1 MKKWTRWPLRNLSV
15 VALSVLLGL
24 SLFGCSSSK
33 KQTASPTTAP
43 SGSSSVAN
51 GTPVHVVSILDE
63 EPSIG
68 LEYPTLKQGFT
79 VAADWINHHG
89 GLGGTGHPV
98 DVSFC
103 DTDLNPNGS
112 RSCATQAASSD
123 AVATVGNILNYSNIV
138 DPILQAA
145 GMASIAPQPYSTE
158 DGISPISFPIN
169 DAYLV
174 TSPAMAAECL
184 QSAHATRLSL
194 LYVNVPAAAASR
206 TETEQTIKT
215 LGGTVVNAVGVAI
228 GTADLSPYVAKLL
241 SNGTDG
247 VAMLT
252 DPSTAV
258 KATQEIRAE
267 GPNVAICGNI
277 DAFTPATISSLGS
290 ASNGLY
296 VSTMFATN
304 SVQQPGVQTFV
315 QAMSEY
321 GSLGNS
327 DDFSKQAWA
336 AIQLLNQACKGLT
349 SITRQTVLSAM
360 NAMTTWNSGGLLP
373 IINFKTKGTLLGGTV
388 PKYNNPGM
396 FYAKVVNGQ
405 LVPTQGDVFYDPF
418 TGKAVS

>member
-1 MKKWTRWPLRNLSV
+1 MRSTRRPFRSLGV
-15 VALSVLLGL
+15 VVFSALLAF

-33 KQTASPTTAP
+33 KTATTSAP
-43 SGSSSVAN
+43 SGTSSVAT
-51 GTPVHVVSILDE
+51 GTPVHVVSIIDE

-79 VAADWINHHG
+79 AAADWINHHG

-98 DVSFC
+98 KVSFC

-112 RSCATQAASSD
+112 RTCATQAASSD

-158 DGISPISFPIN
+158 DGVSPISFPIN

-184 QSAHATRLSL
+184 QSAHATKLSL
-194 LYVNVPAAAASR
+194 LYVNVPAGAASLK
-206 TETEQTIKT
+206 ETEQTIT
-215 LGGTVVNAVGVAI
+215 ALRGTVVNTVGVAI

-241 SNGTDG
+241 ANGANG
-247 VAMLT
+247 VALLT

-258 KATQEIRAE
+258 KTTQEIRAQ
-267 GPNVAICGNI
+267 GSDIPICGNVSQL
-277 DAFTPATISSLGS
+277 TPSIISSLGTA
-290 ASNGLY
+290 ASNLY
-296 VSTMFATN
+296 VSMMFAPN

-315 QAMSEY
+315 KAMSEY
-321 GSLGNS
+321 GNLGNS

-360 NAMTTWNSGGLLP
+360 NAMTTWDSGGLLP
-373 IINFKTKGTLLGGTV
+373 VINFKAKGTLLGGTV

-405 LVPTQGDVFYDPF
+405 LVPTAGDVFYDPF